1 MGPLAGI
8 RIIEMKGIGPAPYA
22 GMLLADLGA
31 EVILVNRSSKNE
43 GVGASAVDDPNT
55 RGKKSIVL
63 NLKSDEGVQALL
75 KLIDT
80 ADGLLEGFRP
90 GVAERLGFGPDICL
104 ARNPKLVFGRMT
116 GWGQAGPL
124 ATTAGHDIN
133 YISLT
138 GSLAAIGA
146 ADKPVPPLNLL
157 GDYAG
162 GSMFLIMGM
171 LAGFIHAKNTGE
183 GQVIDA
189 AITDGSA
196 SLCSILHAMAGIG
209 AWTNSRQA
217 NLLDGAAHFYDTY
230 ETLDGKFISIGSIEP
245 QFYALLIEKA
255 NLDPELFKP
264 QMDPTQW
271 PKLKEHLKGVF
282 KSKTRDDWCEIM
294 EGTDVCFAPVLD
306 YTEAPSHAHNKARE
320 TYINVGGVVQ
330 PNIAPRFS
338 LTSPNKPEPG
348 VPEGTHTD
356 SVLADIGLSAADI
369 KAMRESGAIPA

>member
-31 EVILVNRSSKNE
+31 DVIIVERSTKKE

-55 RGKKSIVL
+55 RGKKSIAL
-63 NLKSDEGVQALL
+63 NLKSEDGLKALL

-80 ADGLLEGFRP
+80 ADGLVEGFRP
-90 GVAERLGFGPDICL
+90 GVAERLGFGPDVCL

-116 GWGQAGPL
+116 GWGQSGPL

-146 ADKPVPPLNLL
+146 ANKPVPPLNLL

-196 SLCSILHAMAGIG
+196 SLCAILNALSGIG
-209 AWTNSRQA
+209 AWTNSRNA

-245 QFYALLIEKA
+245 QFYSLLIEKA

-264 QMDPTQW
+264 QLDQTQW
-271 PKLKEHLKGVF
+271 PKLKEHLTGVF
-282 KSKTRDDWCEIM
+282 KSKTRDEWCEIM

-306 YTEAPSHAHNKARE
+306 YLEAPSHAHNIARE
-320 TYINVGGVVQ
+320 TYINVGGAVQ

-338 LTSPNKPEPG
+338 VTSPKPPEPG

-356 SVLADIGLSAADI
+356 TILAEIGLSAAEI
-369 KAMRESGAIPA
+369 AAMYESGAIPA